1 MASPPQ
7 KQSTIIVGISGPSS
21 SGKTTLARLLQ
32 QIFCGVD
39 LQLNPESTS
48 QESEKENGKL
58 NTFIIHEDDFYYPDD
73 QIPYTTTK
81 SGKIQD
87 WDTIGAI
94 DTSFLAQALLYVRE
108 NGRLPPRLQSKEDQN
123 ESSHSGVEESLVSE
137 MRNLVQKRLAGT
149 NTNTNARAEEQIQKA
164 KTIAFMEGFLL
175 YTGQSEKSSS
185 PLKPVQDAIHLPLF
199 LPAAY
204 TNVKTRRE
212 ARSGYVTIGPQP
224 TQEEIQAQAQSG
236 TGSEQTHE
244 HKAPLDLEAE
254 SDQPPQNFWVD
265 PPGYVDDIV
274 WPRYVEDHA
283 WLLVAEEG
291 EGDLVSRVGEGVNVR
306 EDAGVVVAPG
316 KGDVGMDVI
325 LRWAVGEILNFYDSF

>member
-1 MASPPQ
+1 MTSPPQ

-32 QIFCGVD
+32 KVFCRVD
-39 LQLNPESTS
+39 LQLKPESTS
-48 QESEKENGKL
+48 HESQNENEKL

-123 ESSHSGVEESLVSE
+123 ESSHSGVEENLVAE
-137 MRNLVQKRLAGT
+137 MRNLVQKRLRSDNAGAIT
-149 NTNTNARAEEQIQKA
+149 EERNHKA

-175 YTGQSEKSSS
+175 YTGPDQNEDSPS

-199 LPAAY
+199 LPATY

-212 ARSGYVTIGPQP
+212 ARTGYVTIGPQP
-224 TQEEIQAQAQSG
+224 TQEDIQAQTQSS

-244 HKAPLDLEAE
+244 HKAPIDLEAE
-254 SDQPPQNFWVD
+254 NDQPPQNFWVD

-291 EGDLVSRVGEGVNVR
+291 EEDLVTRVGEGVDVR

-316 KGDVGMDVI
+316 EGRCGDGCYFEVGCCGDFEF
-325 LRWAVGEILNFYDSF
+325 L